1 MVSSSNKLDQIELKV
16 RRLALKLDQLKTSN
30 QQLLEENQL
39 LKTALKKEDSKRN
52 TLEQQLKSTH
62 TALVSKQDDAPESTK
77 KIRKELDQY
86 IKEID
91 KCIEWLQDEA

>member
-1 MVSSSNKLDQIELKV
+1 MGNPSNMLDQIELKV

-30 QQLLEENQL
+30 QQLLEENKL
-39 LKTALKKEDSKRN
+39 LKTALKKEDSKRT
-52 TLEQQLKSTH
+52 TLEQQLKRTQM
-62 TALVSKQDDAPESTK
+62 ALSSKQNDAPESTQ